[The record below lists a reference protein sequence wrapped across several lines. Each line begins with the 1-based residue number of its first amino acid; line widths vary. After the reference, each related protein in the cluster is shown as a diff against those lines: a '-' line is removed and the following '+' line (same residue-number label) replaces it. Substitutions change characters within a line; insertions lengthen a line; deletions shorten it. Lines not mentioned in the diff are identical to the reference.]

1 MCSEFITFT
10 LDIEQCVAGDLSR
23 YPADCTV
30 GVFEACADST
40 GGDPCA
46 RTQTSTPECQAFEE
60 TCSPGGS

>member
-46 RTQTSTPECQAFEE
+46 LTSTFECQAYE
-60 TCSPGGS
+60 TCISGGS